1 MNNIKYLKKYLDKDK
16 LVDGINQ
23 LEQGIPVQY
32 IVGNV
37 DFYGNT
43 INVNKNVLIP
53 RFETEDLIYKTINYI
68 NRYFDKKIDILE
80 IGTGSG
86 AISITLKKKL
96 NANITATDIS
106 KEALIVADNN
116 SKINNTEI
124 TFIESDLFEN
134 ITSKFDV
141 IISNPPYLDKNEV
154 IEDIVKNNEPH
165 LALYA
170 EDNGLYFYKEII
182 KNSHKYLNEKN
193 ILAFEIGHK
202 QGEELIKYSK
212 QYYDEKNIIVEKD
225 LYGKDRF
232 LFILNI

>member
-1 MNNIKYLKKYLDKDK
+1 MNNIKYLEKYLEKEK
-16 LVDGINQ
+16 LEEGLQ
-23 LEQGIPVQY
+23 KLKLGIPVQY

-37 DFYGNT
+37 NFYGNT

-53 RFETEDLIYKTINYI
+53 RFETEELIYKTINYI
-68 NRYFDKKIDILE
+68 NKYFDKQIDILE

-106 KEALIVADNN
+106 KEALIVATNN
-116 SKINNTEI
+116 SKLNNTEI
-124 TFIESDLFEN
+124 TFIESDLFDKIN
-134 ITSKFDV
+134 TKFDV
-141 IISNPPYLDKNEV
+141 IISNPPYIDKNEK
-154 IEDIVKNNEPH
+154 IDDIVKNNEPH

-170 EDNGLYFYKEII
+170 EDNGLYFYKKII
-182 KNSHKYLNEKN
+182 KNSQKYLNKKN
-193 ILAFEIGHK
+193 ILAFEIGYK
-202 QGEELIKYSK
+202 QGGELIKYSK
-212 QYYDEKNIIVEKD
+212 QYYDEKNIIIEKD